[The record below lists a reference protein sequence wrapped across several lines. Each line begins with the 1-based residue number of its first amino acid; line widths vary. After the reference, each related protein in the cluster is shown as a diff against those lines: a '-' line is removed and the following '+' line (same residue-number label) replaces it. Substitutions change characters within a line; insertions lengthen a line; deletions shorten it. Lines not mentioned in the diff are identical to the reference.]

1 MFVSYFLKLSCV
13 LLYTVHNGWCVPVP
27 HVSGDSLD
35 DLEKSQEE
43 KTRSWHTG
51 VTGIPSYPAQ
61 SSATMHQLI
70 SRPAPL
76 LVMMVM
82 MVTVTRVLGA
92 EQCPALSGER
102 CTFPFSFNNTEY
114 SACTGAGHPIGRPRC
129 LITVGKLLKSKL
141 GKVGNPFRMRMEA
154 RTGITVARAAP

>member
-1 MFVSYFLKLSCV
+1 M
-13 LLYTVHNGWCVPVP
+13 P

-76 LVMMVM
+76 LIVMM
-82 MVTVTRVLGA
+82 VTRVLGA

-129 LITVGKLLKSKL
+129 LITVGKLLKSKF
-141 GKVGNPFRMRMEA
+141 GKV
-154 RTGITVARAAP
+154 

>member
-1 MFVSYFLKLSCV
+1 MFASYFLKLSCV
-13 LLYTVHNGWCVPVP
+13 LHCTAQNGWCAPVP
-27 HVSGDSLD
+27 NVSGDSLD

-51 VTGIPSYPAQ
+51 VTGILTYTAQ

-70 SRPAPL
+70 SRPARL
-76 LVMMVM
+76 LLVM

-92 EQCPALSGER
+92 EHQCPALSGER

-129 LITVGKLLKSKL
+129 LITVGKLLNSKL
-141 GKVGNPFRMRMEA
+141 HKL
-154 RTGITVARAAP
+154 

>member
-76 LVMMVM
+76 LIVMM
-82 MVTVTRVLGA
+82 VTRVLGA

-129 LITVGKLLKSKL
+129 LITVGKLLNSKCR
-141 GKVGNPFRMRMEA
+141 KV
-154 RTGITVARAAP
+154 